1 MYRDFDPSVVQ
12 AILFDLDG
20 TLIDTDDAI
29 IEAWSNRL
37 RWISR
42 DPRRL
47 LRHLLMASETPTNAF
62 ITLLDMLHMDDN
74 LFSLNDRLRRLRGL
88 RTPANFLAVDG
99 VVDMVHTLCER
110 YPLSVVT
117 TRSRHDTWAFL
128 GQYCIRDCF
137 RVVTTHEDTVRLKP
151 HPEPIRRTA
160 QILGVPVE
168 HCLMVGDTTVD
179 ILAARRAGAMSV
191 GVLCGFG
198 ERAELE
204 RAGANVILKS
214 TAELGTLF
222 EMCSQPVFP

>member
-1 MYRDFDPSVVQ
+1 MQCDFDPSVVQ

-29 IEAWSNRL
+29 IEAWSNCL
-37 RWISR
+37 RRISR

-47 LRHLLMASETPTNAF
+47 VRRLLMASETPTNAF

-99 VVDMVHTLCER
+99 VVDMVHALGER
-110 YPLSVVT
+110 YPLAVVT
-117 TRSRHDTWAFL
+117 TRSRHDAWAFL
-128 GQYCIRDCF
+128 DQYCIRDCF
-137 RVVTTHEDTVRLKP
+137 RAVTTHEDTVRLKP
-151 HPEPIRRTA
+151 HPEPICRTA
-160 QILGVPVE
+160 RILGVPVE

-179 ILAARRAGAMSV
+179 ILSARRAGAMSV

-204 RAGANVILKS
+204 RAGANAILES
-214 TAELGTLF
+214 TAELGKLLR
-222 EMCSQPVFP
+222 SVSP